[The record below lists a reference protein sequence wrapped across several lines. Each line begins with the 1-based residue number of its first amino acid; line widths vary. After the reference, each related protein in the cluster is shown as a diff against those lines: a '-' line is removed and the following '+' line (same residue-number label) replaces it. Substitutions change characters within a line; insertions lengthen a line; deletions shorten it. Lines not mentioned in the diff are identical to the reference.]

1 MMGDIFDLPFKILK
15 VAAIIFLVVMGCIF
29 IGYAIGHCTVTPTD
43 EPYVESKVTDATPG
57 DTLCKAELDSNT
69 IAKFQKF
76 LIQYGH
82 DQFKII
88 EGTAFGTAK
97 GVQQKTFV
105 VVLKC
110 VDKECNVYIVGVA
123 FVKDN
128 LKKIEIK
135 STGEKMQL
143 L

>member
-15 VAAIIFLVVMGCIF
+15 VAAIIFIVIVGCLLL
-29 IGYAIGHCTVTPTD
+29 GYAIGHCQDPTD
-43 EPYVESKVTDATPG
+43 DMMITQAEVPAATPG
-57 DTLCKAELDSNT
+57 DTLCKAELDGKT

-82 DQFKII
+82 GQLKII
-88 EGTAFGTAK
+88 EGTALATAN
-97 GVQQKTFV
+97 GVKQKTFV

-110 VDKECNVYIVGVA
+110 VDKECNIYMVGVA

-128 LKKIEIK
+128 LKKIDIK
-135 STGEKMQL
+135 PTGGKMQL